1 MVSVFII
8 GGDLQVRNNPDGS
21 YSNGLRYDSAPAQEQ
36 ILVDDAKKPI
46 VQEIDIEVKEPTSTK
61 VKSKSFADWRSL
73 LPLLNGNGTPYP
85 AEGNREFINWF
96 IQEHFAP
103 RVPEL
108 FNASPTFRNLI
119 QRILDDPEHE
129 KKLFIAFE
137 NSYNSYAGE
146 RVIFENGQYVTK
158 KKVNIGKF
166 NCNDLDDK
174 TNLANFVEYLTHELY
189 HTTQPAYKTASEVWK
204 EGGSAD
210 AFAKYGVQRELETM
224 AYGYKC
230 VNELREHWGTGSIQA
245 ERFGV
250 YTDETGKKH
259 SVLDIFKEYEN
270 GNTSLAQKY
279 CMVRTP
285 GGEVVNGSK
294 LSYYQKDYIAFTN
307 SISGHLSV
315 TNGSIEDYKRLFPDI
330 KNAVN
335 LAKRANESVYL
346 KTLEHAINVAQKV
359 GDYDYAISLGI
370 HLHDVHERKI
380 RDSECSLYTR
390 EEQLGT
396 IMTIGDCHLAKKDY
410 AKAGREYS
418 YALSKINTPNESSLR
433 ILRRMVS
440 KVYALRD
447 ANQSQVLE
455 PPGDIALAPKLSS
468 KVNELI
474 ATASKKAD
482 DEIYKRLLVS
492 LNLMNGYFARDYF
505 NNLKAAQQYF
515 REAARL
521 DPYDSETKNV
531 LNSTKR
537 QIETPNTFRLSQ
549 IFNKEQFPKETSTG
563 GA

>member
-1 MVSVFII
+1 M
-8 GGDLQVRNNPDGS
+8 QVRNNPDDS
-21 YSNGLRYDSAPAQEQ
+21 CSNGVRYDFAPVQEQ
-36 ILVDDAKKPI
+36 VTDEAKEPI
-46 VQEIDIEVKEPTSTK
+46 AQAKDIKIEVPASTTA
-61 VKSKSFADWRSL
+61 KSKSFADWRPL

-85 AEGNREFINWF
+85 ADGNREFINWF

-103 RVPEL
+103 RVPDL
-108 FNASPTFRNLI
+108 LNASPTFRNLI

-146 RVIFENGQYVTK
+146 RVFFENGQYVTK
-158 KKVNIGKF
+158 EKVNIGKL

-174 TNLANFVEYLTHELY
+174 TNLANFVEYLAHELY
-189 HTTQPAYKTASEVWK
+189 HTTQPTHKTASEIWK

-230 VNELREHWGTGSIQA
+230 VNELREHWDAGSIQA
-245 ERFGV
+245 ERFGT

-285 GGEVVNGSK
+285 GSEVVNGSK

-307 SISGHLSV
+307 SIAGHLSV

-335 LAKRANESVYL
+335 LAKKGSESVYL

-380 RDSECSLYTR
+380 RDGECSLYTR

-396 IMTIGDCHLAKKDY
+396 IMTIGDCHFAKKDY
-410 AKAGREYS
+410 DKAGREYA
-418 YALSKINTPNESSLR
+418 YALFKINTPNESSLR
-433 ILRRMVS
+433 ILRRISS

-447 ANQSQVLE
+447 VNQPQVLE
-455 PPGDIALAPKLSS
+455 PPGNIALAPKLCS

-474 ATASKKAD
+474 ATASKKVD
-482 DEIYKRLLVS
+482 DDIYKRLLVS
-492 LNLMNGYFARDYF
+492 LNLFNGYLSREYF
-505 NNLKAAQQYF
+505 NNLKAAQHCF

-521 DPYDSETKNV
+521 DPYDSETRNA
-531 LNSTKR
+531 LNAIKR
-537 QIETPNTFRLSQ
+537 QLETPNTFRLSE
-549 IFNKEQFPKETSTG
+549 IFNKEQFPKETSVDG
-563 GA
+563 S